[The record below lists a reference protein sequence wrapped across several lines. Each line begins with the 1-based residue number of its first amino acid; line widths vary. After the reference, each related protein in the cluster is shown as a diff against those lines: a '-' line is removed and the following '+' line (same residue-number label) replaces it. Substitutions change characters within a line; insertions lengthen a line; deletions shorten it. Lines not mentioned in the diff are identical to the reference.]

1 MFGNIGFTRR
11 GREHE
16 KILKPVGRK
25 ALRNLEVELL
35 QLQNKRAELSENME
49 LSDDELSEQIGPIQL
64 KIDKLI
70 NDISA
75 LKYENN
81 R

>member
-11 GREHE
+11 GRERE